1 MNGYVARK
9 GDWVPGTKLSRTA
22 RCQARG
28 FLTGLAAPGL
38 GVPET
43 NPRGLQAHHCQ
54 HTGPSGTDINRCS
67 VVDHALLTAWRA
79 LRMAG
84 PARQSRRCIRRRPV

>member
-22 RCQARG
+22 RCQATRLSDG
-28 FLTGLAAPGL
+28 FGSPGA
-38 GVPET
+38 
-43 NPRGLQAHHCQ
+43 RRARDQSAGLQAHHCQ
-54 HTGPSGTDINRCS
+54 HTGPSGADINRCS

>member
-43 NPRGLQAHHCQ
+43 NPRGSRHITVSTLVRPAPTSIGVQSLI
-54 HTGPSGTDINRCS
+54 TPS
-67 VVDHALLTAWRA
+67 
-79 LRMAG
+79 
-84 PARQSRRCIRRRPV
+84 